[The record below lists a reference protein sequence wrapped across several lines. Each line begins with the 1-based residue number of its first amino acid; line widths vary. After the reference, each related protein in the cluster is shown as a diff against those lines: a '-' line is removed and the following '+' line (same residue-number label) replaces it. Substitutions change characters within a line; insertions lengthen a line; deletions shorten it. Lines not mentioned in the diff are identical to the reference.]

1 MNVYTQMAVRKSPNN
16 IKYLR
21 ENSGWYKYLNRSVN
35 YINDFER
42 EMKVSYK
49 LTTKDKL
56 DRFSKNIDRVS
67 EIIDIFS

>member
-1 MNVYTQMAVRKSPNN
+1 MAVRKSPNN

>member
-1 MNVYTQMAVRKSPNN
+1 MNVYTQMALRKDINN

-21 ENSGWYKYLNRSVN
+21 NNSSWYKYLNRSFSYFN
-35 YINDFER
+35 EFQN
-42 EMKVSYK
+42 EMKISYK

-56 DRFSKNIDRVS
+56 DRFSKNIDKVS